1 MNDTSLGSVHDDLEA
16 YSLGALDH
24 DDERRFVDHL
34 RACDPCR
41 DGLVSYISV
50 TNALRSLPVAMPP
63 PLPASTTPLRVAAPA
78 RPWRMRPAF
87 YGALAAAAAVLLVF
101 GAGLFGLGRPQGDRT
116 LMAVAGMMA
125 DGPRQAALI
134 GDGVRGRL
142 IIGHRNLR
150 AAIVLRGL
158 PVAPRGQAYQVWIV
172 DSKPVL
178 VGALGPAR
186 DNLEVL
192 LFDAGRL
199 NGGHVLRVSLES
211 ADAHAPSGASLAT
224 GAY

>member
-16 YSLGALDH
+16 YALGVLDH

-34 RACDPCR
+34 RACDQCR
-41 DGLVSYISV
+41 DGLVSYIAV
-50 TNALRSLPVAMPP
+50 TNALRSLPVALPP
-63 PLPASTTPLRVAAPA
+63 PLPPTASPVRVLAPA

-87 YGALAAAAAVLLVF
+87 YGAMAAAAAMLLVV
-101 GAGLFGLGRPQGDRT
+101 GAALLGFGRPQGDRT

-150 AAIVLRGL
+150 AAIVVRGL
-158 PVAPRGQAYQVWIV
+158 SAAPAGEAYQVWIV

-178 VGALGPAR
+178 VGALAPAR

-192 LFDAGRL
+192 LFDASRL
-199 NGGHVLRVSLES
+199 NGGHVLRVSLEPVN
-211 ADAHAPSGASLAT
+211 ARAPSGASLAT